1 MPRGTFQDCCCQCL
15 CPCDEPVL
23 AHVST
28 GDPLTLADSFG
39 SVSCG
44 VTVPFLCARFCLYP
58 TRLESV
64 FLPVLWRSYSQIPLG
79 FKARFPGDSQSLCQI
94 PRLGSLLWSSE
105 HSQQWENLFGLLLL
119 IVIDITILQFVGHP
133 SGGYGIWFY
142 HYWAPPTILLQF
154 FFVFGPVVSFYGGF
168 QCPPVNGCSADSCN
182 FGALAGGDEHI
193 SFYSAILN
201 WKRK

>member
-23 AHVST
+23 AHASAE
-28 GDPLTLADSFG
+28 DPLTLADSFG

-58 TRLESV
+58 PRLESV

-79 FKARFPGDSQSLCQI
+79 FKARFPGDSQSLYQI

-105 HSQQWENLFGLLLL
+105 HSQQWENLFGLLLFSSL
-119 IVIDITILQFVGHP
+119 WVTHLVGMGFDFIISEP
-133 SGGYGIWFY
+133 
-142 HYWAPPTILLQF
+142 LLLSCCSF

-182 FGALAGGDEHI
+182 FGALAGGDEYI
-193 SFYSAILN
+193 SFYSDILN
-201 WKRK
+201 WKWK